1 MKTESERRP
10 DIRGMH
16 LVAGPCCA
24 ETREVTLRAADMLQS
39 NGIDPFLFRA
49 GVWKPRTHADA
60 YTGPGR
66 QGLAWLREVR
76 ARYGFRPVTE
86 VANADHLK
94 AVLDEGVDAVWLG
107 ARTTVNPFS
116 VQEIADAIA
125 QLPEDFRQRLTVL
138 VKNPVNPDL
147 ELWIGA
153 MERLRRAGVT
163 DMMALHRGFSLYKA
177 EGYRNPPLWEIP
189 IELNRRLPDVPILHD
204 PSHCG
209 GKAGM
214 IEELMRRALQYP
226 ISGFMVETHPAPQE
240 ALSDSGQQIT
250 PGQLAAVLAKLREEN
265 SAADGGEKSHR
276 LATLASLRTEI
287 DRVDDELLDVLS
299 RRMEL
304 SREIGKVKRAEGMR
318 IVQEQRYAEL
328 LECKLSEGEKLG
340 LPAEFLRRLF
350 ALIHSY
356 SVAVQLADR
365 SKSK

>member
-1 MKTESERRP
+1 MNIMQESRP
-10 DIRGMH
+10 NIQEMM

-24 ETREVTLRAADMLQS
+24 ETRRCALQAAEEMKAS
-39 NGIDPFLFRA
+39 GVVPAMFRA

-60 YTGPGR
+60 YTGPGK

-76 ARYGFRPVTE
+76 EQYGFRPVTE
-86 VANADHLK
+86 IANADHLK
-94 AVLDEGVDAVWLG
+94 AVLDEGMDAVWLG
-107 ARTTVNPFS
+107 ARTTVNPFA

-125 QLPEDFRQRLTVL
+125 QLPEDFRRHLTVL

-163 DMMALHRGFSLYKA
+163 DMMAVHRGFSLYKA

-189 IELNRRLPDVPILHD
+189 IELHRRMPEVPVLHD

-209 GKAGM
+209 GRAGM

-226 ISGFMVETHPAPQE
+226 VSGFMVETHPAPAE
-240 ALSDSGQQIT
+240 ALSDSKQQIT
-250 PGQLAAVLAKLREEN
+250 PSQLAEILFNFGRETVSEDGADTA
-265 SAADGGEKSHR
+265 SAD
-276 LATLASLRTEI
+276 TLAALRAEI
-287 DRVDDELLDVLS
+287 DQVDGELLRVLG

-304 SREIGKVKRAEGMR
+304 SRRIGAVKRARGMR
-318 IVQEQRYAEL
+318 VVQEQRYARL
-328 LECKLSEGEKLG
+328 LGHKLEEGEKMG
-340 LPAEFLRRLF
+340 MPAEFLRRLF
-350 ALIHSY
+350 ALIHSR

-365 SKSK
+365 SRNK